1 MNISDISRVMSA
13 NTQSSVMPS
22 TDSGQEHQEQ
32 VNLFKQLLT
41 DGMSTSKDD
50 VLLPQVMLARQMTYM
65 ELTVDMDFLAR
76 ISGSTSQA
84 LNKLVSM
91 T

>member
-22 TDSGQEHQEQ
+22 TNSGQEHQEQ

-50 VLLPQVMLARQMTYM
+50 VLLPQVMLARQMNYM

>member
-50 VLLPQVMLARQMTYM
+50 VLLPQVMLARQMNYM
-65 ELTVDMDFLAR
+65 ALTVDMDFLAR

>member
-1 MNISDISRVMSA
+1 MSA

-50 VLLPQVMLARQMTYM
+50 VLLPQVMLARQMNYM
-65 ELTVDMDFLAR
+65 ALTVDMDFLAR

>member
-22 TDSGQEHQEQ
+22 TDSGQKHQEQ
-32 VNLFKQLLT
+32 VNIFKQLLT

-50 VLLPQVMLARQMTYM
+50 VLLPQVMLARQMNYM

>member
-1 MNISDISRVMSA
+1 MNISDISTVMSA

-50 VLLPQVMLARQMTYM
+50 VLLPQVMLARQMNYM

>member
-1 MNISDISRVMSA
+1 MSA

-50 VLLPQVMLARQMTYM
+50 VLLPQVMLARQMNYM

>member
-1 MNISDISRVMSA
+1 MSA

>member
-1 MNISDISRVMSA
+1 MSA

-50 VLLPQVMLARQMTYM
+50 VLIPQVMLARQMNYM

>member
-1 MNISDISRVMSA
+1 MSA

-50 VLLPQVMLARQMTYM
+50 VLLPQVMLARQMNYM
-65 ELTVDMDFLAR
+65 ELTIDMDFLAR

>member
-1 MNISDISRVMSA
+1 
-13 NTQSSVMPS
+13 MPS
-22 TDSGQEHQEQ
+22 TDSGQKHQEQ

-50 VLLPQVMLARQMTYM
+50 VLLPQVMLARQMNYM

>member
-1 MNISDISRVMSA
+1 MSA

-22 TDSGQEHQEQ
+22 TDSGQKHQEQ
-32 VNLFKQLLT
+32 VNIFKQLLT

-50 VLLPQVMLARQMTYM
+50 VLLPQVMLARQMNYM

>member
-50 VLLPQVMLARQMTYM
+50 VLIPQVMLARQMNYM

>member
-1 MNISDISRVMSA
+1 MSA

-32 VNLFKQLLT
+32 INLFKQLLT

-50 VLLPQVMLARQMTYM
+50 VLLPQVMLARQMNYM

>member
-50 VLLPQVMLARQMTYM
+50 VLLPQVMLARQMNYM

>member
-1 MNISDISRVMSA
+1 MSA

-22 TDSGQEHQEQ
+22 TDSGQKHQEQ

-50 VLLPQVMLARQMTYM
+50 VLLPQVMLARQMNYM

>member
-1 MNISDISRVMSA
+1 MSA

-22 TDSGQEHQEQ
+22 TNSGQEHQEQ

-50 VLLPQVMLARQMTYM
+50 VLLPQVMLARQMNYM

>member
-22 TDSGQEHQEQ
+22 TDSGQKHQEQ

-41 DGMSTSKDD
+41 DGMSTD
-50 VLLPQVMLARQMTYM
+50 VLLPQVMLARQMNSM

-91 T
+91 P

>member
-50 VLLPQVMLARQMTYM
+50 VLLPQVMLARQMNYM
-65 ELTVDMDFLAR
+65 ELTVDIDFLAR

>member
-1 MNISDISRVMSA
+1 MSA

-32 VNLFKQLLT
+32 VNFFKQLLT

-50 VLLPQVMLARQMTYM
+50 VLLPQVMLARQMNYM

>member
-32 VNLFKQLLT
+32 INLFKQLLT

-50 VLLPQVMLARQMTYM
+50 VLLPQVMLARQMNYM

>member
-1 MNISDISRVMSA
+1 MSA

-50 VLLPQVMLARQMTYM
+50 DVLLPQVMLARQMNYM

>member
-1 MNISDISRVMSA
+1 MNISDVSRVMSA

-50 VLLPQVMLARQMTYM
+50 VLLPQVMLARQMNYM

>member
-1 MNISDISRVMSA
+1 
-13 NTQSSVMPS
+13 MPS

-50 VLLPQVMLARQMTYM
+50 VLLPQVMLARQMNYM

>member
-1 MNISDISRVMSA
+1 MSA

-22 TDSGQEHQEQ
+22 TDSGQEHQKQ

-50 VLLPQVMLARQMTYM
+50 VLLPQVMLARQMNYM

>member
-1 MNISDISRVMSA
+1 MSA

-22 TDSGQEHQEQ
+22 TDSGQKHQEQ

-41 DGMSTSKDD
+41 DGMSTD
-50 VLLPQVMLARQMTYM
+50 VLLPQVMLARQMNSM

-91 T
+91 P

>member
-1 MNISDISRVMSA
+1 MSA

-50 VLLPQVMLARQMTYM
+50 VLLPQVMLARQMNYM
-65 ELTVDMDFLAR
+65 ELTVDIDFLAR